1 MDFEAEITE
10 IKNRNSKVE
19 VDKKWET
26 SITRRLF
33 VSVITYAVALA
44 WLWIIN
50 EPNLW
55 LKAFIP
61 PVGYVISTLSLPILK
76 NWWVKS
82 T

>member
-26 SITRRLF
+26 SFIRRLF
-33 VSVITYAVALA
+33 VSVITYLVALT

-55 LKAFIP
+55 LKAFVP
-61 PVGYVISTLSLPILK
+61 LAGYLISTLSLPMLK
-76 NWWVKS
+76 NWWVKNL
-82 T
+82 